1 MKSPLVSPS
10 GVSKT
15 LSALKELIPPTSVVD
30 SFLFFDGH
38 IELNL
43 LQEGRYIVGH
53 TNKRVIY
60 EFWRCVMEDAA
71 RVATIANEIFPF
83 EDEELFHNFQ
93 ENLLNFN
100 DPYFRS
106 ACFFLLNRCSDSA
119 LISQGNYVEEK
130 FNPLLLSYLKN
141 FKINNFYMHFD
152 PAENFIESVKAK
164 KDMEYALFPLGKFS
178 YNFFEYGKNKGSDES
193 IIDHAQLHE
202 MFKESATK
210 SIILYNFHPQVLEL
224 YKNFNLIMTDKY
236 GHHTSHTEKC
246 EDLIITNF

>member
-1 MKSPLVSPS
+1 MKSPIVSPA
-10 GVSKT
+10 GVAKT
-15 LSALKELIPPTSVVD
+15 LTAIKDLIPSSSVID
-30 SFLFFDGH
+30 SFLFFDGQV
-38 IELNL
+38 ELSL
-43 LQEGRYIVGH
+43 LQNDRFIVAH
-53 TNKRVIY
+53 TNKRIIY
-60 EFWRCVMEDAA
+60 EFWRCIIEDAP
-71 RVATIANEIFPF
+71 RVAAMANEIFPF

-93 ENLLNFN
+93 ENLLNFE

-119 LISQGNYVEEK
+119 LISKGKYVREK
-130 FNPLLLSYLKN
+130 FNPLSLSYLKN
-141 FKINNFYMHFD
+141 FKTTNFHVQLD
-152 PAENFIESVKAK
+152 GPDNFIQSAQEKTNI
-164 KDMEYALFPLGKFS
+164 EYALFPIGKFS

-236 GHHTSHTEKC
+236 GYHTSHTEKC